1 MNLNDLLRLGRHGAV
16 AAAVLLVAAC
26 GGGGGDPGTNPGQDG
41 GTKPLVA
48 GSIELYPSST
58 TMKTGS
64 SGAKLTITA
73 IVKDK
78 GNMAIPNIPL
88 TLKTSYGSLSPVT
101 KTDEK
106 V

>member
-48 GSIELYPSST
+48 GSIER
-58 TMKTGS
+58 
-64 SGAKLTITA
+64 
-73 IVKDK
+73 
-78 GNMAIPNIPL
+78 
-88 TLKTSYGSLSPVT
+88 
-101 KTDEK
+101 
-106 V
+106 